1 MNQFS
6 TFPRHLCWE
15 LTPTCPFG
23 PYPPTF
29 MLLPA
34 ASPGLDSPEQ
44 ARLLSTLRPLSPPQ
58 GGRDVLCTDRA
69 QLSRPLP
76 RCLLQ
81 PRADF
86 LLPLFGLCAIIVISV
101 QSLTLC
107 SKHDDCFSPWFWQPQ
122 HATVE
127 GLSTVL
133 SFCSHCSTNAKTQE
147 GYCSLLGCFSRM
159 KTLMLFRRK
168 IQIHAVSCNCVTS
181 QPSFSS
187 VISPKH

>member
-1 MNQFS
+1 
-6 TFPRHLCWE
+6 
-15 LTPTCPFG
+15 
-23 PYPPTF
+23 

-44 ARLLSTLRPLSPPQ
+44 AQLLSTLRPLLPPQ
-58 GGRDVLCTDRA
+58 GGCDVLCTDRA

-76 RCLLQ
+76 CCLLQ

-101 QSLTLC
+101 ESLTPC
-107 SKHDDCFSPWFWQPQ
+107 SKHDDCFIPWFRQPQ

-133 SFCSHCSTNAKTQE
+133 SFCSTNAKTHE
-147 GYCSLLGCFSRM
+147 GYCLLLGCFSRM
-159 KTLMLFRRK
+159 KTLMFFRRK
-168 IQIHAVSCNCVTS
+168 IQIHAVSYNCVTS
-181 QPSFSS
+181 QLSFSL